1 MWQDKRMKR
10 VRRLKKVLIGIGIF
24 LVIFTLFGFFGLPPI
39 LKSVLIKQLSQNLH
53 RDVTIREVKF
63 NPYVLSLTVRDLLV
77 KDRGSSQDFF
87 SFEELYLNLQMMSV
101 FRLAPVLKEIT
112 LKKPFF
118 NVVRKQDLSYNFSD
132 LMEKKE
138 PKPEP
143 KPGEKPK
150 PFRFSLNNI
159 RIENGSIDFSD
170 EPVQKKHAV
179 RDLNIGVPFIS
190 NLPSHINTFVQPHFS
205 AKINDTAYAIQGKTE
220 PFADSQETSIDIN
233 INDLNIPYYLAY
245 APMKMNFKIP
255 SAFLDT
261 KTKLTFI
268 RYKDR
273 GPTLTISGDVALKK
287 IAVDDPKNLPIF
299 RLPQLDIAIAPSEP
313 LLKKIHLAK
322 VSVQSPELEIRR
334 DPKGTIN
341 LETLFPE
348 EKKAA
353 GVSKQPVKPVE
364 KAEPS
369 APLSVDVDEIELK
382 GGKVSFSD
390 LSTGKPFK
398 TKIDPVDVKID
409 HFSNGKDKRTNYL
422 VSLKT
427 EANETVKLE
436 GELSVDPM
444 VVDGGVDVKSVPLKK
459 YAPYYMDSIL
469 FDIEEGRLDLSTRY
483 KYEKREKEPVILL
496 SKLASAVTSLRL
508 RKRDEKEDFFKVPV
522 ISLKETQ
529 VDLTKRE
536 LKLGSFF
543 TEKGALTV
551 TRFKNNEFDL
561 QKLVLP
567 PAPKPAQETAP
578 PPPPPKAKEA
588 EKPWVITVGQM
599 TVDQYAVTAH
609 DQSPSEPTTVLA
621 EKIRFTGE
629 NISTAKNATGK
640 VALSL
645 LLDKKGTIST
655 RGTIG
660 IDPMKIEGNLEIKGI
675 DLKDYAP
682 YYKDSILFNIE
693 EGDLGIATNYRYLAK
708 EKSPEVVLSG
718 MSISVER
725 LRLKKRDEKEDFLTI
740 PALSVTSTGL
750 NLTENDLSIGEIATQ
765 KGKAL
770 VRRYKDGK
778 LNLQTLF
785 PEEGA
790 ARIAERPLVEG
801 ATTVVEKAQQPK
813 KPWLVK
819 VGKVS
824 LDQYAVTW
832 EDQSLA
838 EPLTLTAGEIALM
851 AENLST
857 AKGQKGNVSLGLR
870 LDQKGE
876 LSAAGSLGMDPLVGD
891 LKLGLKDISINS
903 LQPYITDKAKIIV
916 QDGTFGMAGNLSV
929 KGEEG
934 KEIQITYKGNSSIT
948 RLVTVDKTSAQDFL
962 KWDSLS
968 LNEMDVGY
976 NPLYVHLNS
985 ISLTNFFSRIIIRPD
1000 GVMNVQDVMEG
1011 GQKSAGDKAAQEK
1024 GKQPPKEVPKKD
1036 TVPPKEQQAPMD
1048 MKVGTITLQGGH
1060 ISFTDNHIKPNY
1072 SADLLEVGG
1081 RISGLSSAETQG
1093 GDLDLRGKLGSG
1105 APLEIT
1111 GKINPLSKDLLVDLV
1126 IRLKDIELSGFTP
1139 YSGRY
1144 VGYTIEKGKLGMELK
1159 YLIVKRQLDSQNK
1172 IFLDQFTLG
1181 DKVESPEA
1189 TKLPVKLAISLLKD
1203 RKGEINLDI
1212 PVKGS
1217 LDDPKFSVFRIVL
1230 QVVGNLLVKAAT
1242 SPFALIGAVMGG
1254 GQQMDYL
1261 EFDYGSAEIKK
1272 ENEARVNTLI
1282 KVLQDRPGIKLDIE
1296 GHVDMEK
1303 DRDGLLDL
1311 TFQRKLKAQKLK
1323 EMVKKGGA
1331 PLSVD
1336 AVKID
1341 PPEYDKYLKLAYKE
1355 EKFPKPKTILGFDK
1369 DIPSPEMQKL
1379 MLTHIEIKED
1389 DLRQL
1394 ARQRSAKVRD
1404 DMVNVGKIDPERIFV
1419 IEPKTLA
1426 PEKKEKLK
1434 DSRVDFKIK

>member
-1 MWQDKRMKR
+1 MWQDNKGKRM
-10 VRRLKKVLIGIGIF
+10 RRFKKYLIGLGIF
-24 LVIFTLFGFFGLPPI
+24 LVIFTVFGFFGLPPI

-77 KDRGSSQDFF
+77 KDRGSSQAFL
-87 SFEELYLNLQMMSV
+87 SFEELYLNLQMMSA
-101 FRLAPVLKEIT
+101 FRLAPVFKEIT
-112 LKKPFF
+112 LKKPFI
-118 NVVRKQDLSYNFSD
+118 NVVRNQDLSYNFSD

-150 PFRFSLNNI
+150 PLRFSLNNI

-170 EPVQKKHAV
+170 EPVQKKHTV
-179 RDLNIGVPFIS
+179 RDLNIGIPFIS
-190 NLPSHINTFVQPHFS
+190 NLPSYINSFVQPAFS
-205 AKINDTAYAIQGKTE
+205 AKINDTVYAIQGKTL
-220 PFADSQETSIDIN
+220 PFADSMETAIDIN

-261 KTKLTFI
+261 KTKLAFVQ
-268 RYKDR
+268 YKDR
-273 GPTLTISGDVALKK
+273 APSLTISGDVALKK
-287 IAVDDPKNLPIF
+287 IAVDDQKNLPIF

-313 LLKKIHLAK
+313 LLKKIHLTK

-334 DPKGTIN
+334 DQKGTIN
-341 LETLFPE
+341 IETLFPE

-353 GVSKQPVKPVE
+353 GIPKKPIKPGE
-364 KAEPS
+364 KEESPT
-369 APLSVDVDEIELK
+369 PLSIDVDEVELT

-390 LSTGKPFK
+390 LSRSKPFK
-398 TKIDPVDVKID
+398 TKLDPVEVKID
-409 HFSNGKDKRTNYL
+409 HFSNGKEKKTNYL

-436 GELSVDPM
+436 GELSMDPM
-444 VVDGGVDVKSVPLKK
+444 VVDGGVEVKSVLLKK
-459 YAPYYMDSIL
+459 YSPYYMDSIL
-469 FDIEEGRLDLSTRY
+469 FDIEDGRLDFSTRY
-483 KYEKREKEPVILL
+483 KYEKGEKEPVILL
-496 SKLASAVTSLRL
+496 SKMASAVSSLRL

-529 VDLTKRE
+529 VDLTKKE

-543 TEKGALTV
+543 TEKGALTM
-551 TRFKNNEFDL
+551 TRFKNGEFDL
-561 QKLVLP
+561 QKLVPP
-567 PAPKPAQETAP
+567 PAPKSAQEMAP
-578 PPPPPKAKEA
+578 APATPKEKEA
-588 EKPWVITVGQM
+588 EKPWVITVGQV
-599 TVDQYAVTAH
+599 TVDQYAVTAN
-609 DQSPSEPTTVLA
+609 DQSPSEPTTRFV

-629 NISTAKNATGK
+629 NISTAKNTTGK
-640 VALSL
+640 IALSL
-645 LLDKKGTIST
+645 LLDRKGTIST

-660 IDPMKIEGNLEIKGI
+660 LDPMKIEGNLEVKGI
-675 DLKDYAP
+675 SLKEYAP
-682 YYKDSILFNIE
+682 YYKDRILFDIE
-693 EGDLGIATNYRYLAK
+693 EGDLGVATNYRYLAR

-718 MSISVER
+718 MSISLER

-740 PALSVTSTGL
+740 PALSITNTGL
-750 NLTENDLSIGEIATQ
+750 NLGESELSIGDIVTQ
-765 KGKAL
+765 KGTAL

-778 LNLQTLF
+778 LNLQTLV
-785 PEEGA
+785 PEESSA
-790 ARIAERPLVEG
+790 KTAERPVVEG
-801 ATTVVEKAQQPK
+801 AIPAVQKDQQPK

-824 LDQYAVTW
+824 LDQYTITW

-838 EPLTLTAGEIALM
+838 EPLTLTAGEIALK

-870 LDQKGE
+870 LNQKGE
-876 LSAAGSLGMDPLVGD
+876 LSAAGSLGMDPLAGD
-891 LKLGLKDISINS
+891 LKLGLKDIAIHS
-903 LQPYITDKAKIIV
+903 LQPYITDKVKIIV
-916 QDGTFGMAGNLSV
+916 QDGYFGMNGNLSV
-929 KGEEG
+929 RGEEG
-934 KEIQITYKGNSSIT
+934 KEIQITYKGDSSIT
-948 RLVTVDKTSAQDFL
+948 RFVAVDKTNAEDFL
-962 KWDSLS
+962 KWESLS
-968 LNEMDVGY
+968 LSEMDVGT
-976 NPLYVHLNS
+976 NPLHVHLNS
-985 ISLTNFFSRIIIRPD
+985 VALSNFYSRIIIRPD

-1011 GQKSAGDKAAQEK
+1011 GEKTAGDKGSQEK
-1024 GKQPPKEVPKKD
+1024 AKPPLKEGPKKD
-1036 TVPPKEQQAPMD
+1036 TSPSKDQEAAGD
-1048 MKVGTITLQGGH
+1048 IKVGTITLQGGR
-1060 ISFTDNHIKPNY
+1060 INFSDNHIKPNY
-1072 SADLLEVGG
+1072 SADLLEIGG

-1093 GDLDLRGKLGSG
+1093 GNLDLRGKLGSG

-1111 GKINPLSKDLLVDLV
+1111 GKINPLSKDLLVDLT
-1126 IRLKDIELSGFTP
+1126 IRLKDIELSSFTP

-1181 DKVESPEA
+1181 DKVESSEA

-1230 QVVGNLLVKAAT
+1230 QVLGNLLVKAAT
-1242 SPFALIGAVMGG
+1242 SPFALMGAVFGG
-1254 GQQMDYL
+1254 GQQLDYL

-1296 GHVDMEK
+1296 GHVDVEK

-1323 EMVKKGGA
+1323 EMVKKGVA
-1331 PLSVD
+1331 PVSVD

-1369 DIPSPEMQKL
+1369 DIPSPEMEKL
-1379 MLTHIEIKED
+1379 MLTHIEIKEG

-1394 ARQRSAKVRD
+1394 AVQRSAKVRD
-1404 DMVNVGKIDPERIFV
+1404 AMVNVGKIEPERIFV